1 MKTPTIKSIAL
12 NIMKVLKI
20 VAITSIAFN
29 ISIIGGTIGAY
40 FYVQTPAVQEKIK
53 KALIKKLAPNIE
65 SQIGKSMPAI
75 PEIPDFTGGAVPLK
89 F

>member
-12 NIMKVLKI
+12 NCMKVLKI
-20 VAITSIAFN
+20 VAIISIAFN
-29 ISIIGGTIGAY
+29 ISIICGTIGAY

-53 KALIKKLAPNIE
+53 KALIKKLAPNIQ

>member
-1 MKTPTIKSIAL
+1 
-12 NIMKVLKI
+12 MKVLKI

-53 KALIKKLAPNIE
+53 KALIKKMAPDI
-65 SQIGKSMPAI
+65 QKQVGKSIPAI
-75 PEIPDFTGGAVPLK
+75 PDVTGGVVPLK

>member
-1 MKTPTIKSIAL
+1 
-12 NIMKVLKI
+12 MKVLKI

-29 ISIIGGTIGAY
+29 ISIIGGIIGTY
-40 FYVQTPAVQEKIK
+40 FYVQTPAAQEKIK

-65 SQIGKSMPAI
+65 SQIGKSIPAI
-75 PEIPDFTGGAVPLK
+75 PEIPDFTGGVTPLK